1 MAETSIYGKFTE
13 TLLEL
18 KKKLELEILS
28 WNEEAVREGMSPS
41 SSRSGGSPSSPTAP
55 SAL

>member
-18 KKKLELEILS
+18 KKRLELEILS
-28 WNEEAVREGMSPS
+28 WNEEAVREEKH
-41 SSRSGGSPSSPTAP
+41 
-55 SAL
+55 